1 LLREAQRYASVINCA
16 TNIFV
21 AMMDVAILHLD
32 CKKQKNGKRMV
43 PILEQAYGAL
53 HKYNYKQEYYS
64 HNIGC

>member
-1 LLREAQRYASVINCA
+1 
-16 TNIFV
+16 
-21 AMMDVAILHLD
+21 MDVAILHLE